1 MSEVVAADRIQY
13 FFDVGGGG
21 GGGGGGE
28 KRGPNVQPLT
38 VLTFNAHEEVSRLS
52 RFHLTLWS
60 EEPALD
66 IKGMIRSPATIRIEW
81 DKKNPKLKTFN
92 GIIASI
98 RQTNAG
104 RSSEV
109 EKLYGHYSCEVV
121 PELWL
126 LGQKSNCKMW
136 QEAPAEGIISEIL
149 DARGMAGKYDMQAGG
164 CRVREFCLQYRET
177 DLAFIS
183 RLMEEEG
190 LYYWFDYE
198 QDGKMIIGNTIGSY
212 GTCWPEDAGI
222 YRKGA
227 GVLSTP
233 DSLPELEFL
242 HDLVYEE
249 NAYTGKVAYRDWNYR
264 EPEKPPMRPEAA
276 GPDHPD
282 LEIYDYHLER
292 YLDPPGEGTHYAQMA
307 VDAQAAMRKTL
318 SGNGTLRSVT
328 CGSILKIEEAYRN
341 DLNGEWFIVSLSHNA
356 TQTGSTGVDY
366 SVSFSAIPA
375 DTIFR
380 PLPRTPQPTVTMQT
394 GTVVGPPGAEFYMD
408 EFGRAKVQFHWDL
421 DHHYGPDSS
430 CWIRVSQHYAGM
442 LEDGGI
448 KHGFQWHP
456 LIDDEVIV
464 DFLEGDPDNPVII
477 GSVYNF
483 VKTPPIKPEEM
494 IRNIILTRY
503 QHRLLFDDKEQAI
516 TLNTPYPH
524 TLKLDDPAKKATL
537 NTRYKHQLEMW
548 DPHGD
553 NQEVPSV
560 ELKTGGNE
568 ILRMEDDDKIKGFG
582 NNIKISTEDGHH
594 QHFAHGDNAKG
605 IKIQTKAV
613 NLGNFNDKDR
623 NIQIKTTDGHQVLMD
638 DANKT
643 IVVTSKNNHRVE
655 INDEGK
661 FIEVSDKSGDHH
673 ILIDIGGPSI
683 TVETKTGNMNLLV
696 PKGQLKIDA
705 DSIDV
710 TAKKSIKIAC
720 DNMSTKAKTT
730 VKTDAMT
737 IKEKAKGEIKMEATN
752 ITSKA
757 KFKNSRRGAMV
768 DSKANGINTIK
779 GFLVKIN

>member
-21 GGGGGGE
+21 GGGG
-28 KRGPNVQPLT
+28 KGPNVQPLT

-66 IKGMIRSPATIRIEW
+66 IKGMIRKPATIRIEW
-81 DKKNPKLKTFN
+81 DKKNPKKKSFT
-92 GIIASI
+92 GIVASI

-104 RSSEV
+104 RSGEV
-109 EKLYGHYSCEVV
+109 DKLYGHYSCEVV
-121 PELWL
+121 PQLWL
-126 LGQKSNCKMW
+126 LGQQSNCKMF
-136 QEAPAEGIISEIL
+136 QEMPAHDIIAKVL
-149 DARGMAGKYDMQAGG
+149 DERGMAGKYEMQAGG
-164 CRVREFCLQYRET
+164 SRVREFCLQYRET

-190 LYYWFDYE
+190 FYYWFDYE
-198 QDGKMIIGNTIGSY
+198 QDGKMIIGNSIGSY
-212 GTCWPEDAGI
+212 GTCWPETKGI

-233 DSLPELEFL
+233 DSRPDLEFL

-264 EPEKPPMRPEAA
+264 EPEKPPMRPEVA
-276 GPDHPD
+276 GPDNAD

-292 YLDPPGEGTHYAQMA
+292 YLDPPAEGTHYAQMA
-307 VDAQAAMRKTL
+307 VDAQSAQRKTL
-318 SGNGTLRSVT
+318 SGSGTFRSIT
-328 CGSILKIEEAYRN
+328 CGAVLEVDEAYRN
-341 DLNGEWFIVSLSHNA
+341 DLNGKWLITSLSHNG

-366 SVSFSAIPA
+366 SVSFTAIPA
-375 DTIFR
+375 ETIFR

-394 GTVVGPPGAEFYMD
+394 ATVVGPPGAEFYMD
-408 EFGRAKVQFHWDL
+408 KYGRAKVQFHWDM
-421 DHHYGPDSS
+421 DHDYEPDSS

-442 LEDGGI
+442 NEANGI

-477 GSVYNF
+477 GSVYNYI
-483 VKTPPIKPEEM
+483 KQPPIKPEEM

-503 QHRLLFDDKEQAI
+503 QHRLLFDDKNQAI

-524 TLKLDDPAKKATL
+524 TLHLNDPAKKATL

-548 DPHGD
+548 DPHDD
-553 NQEVPSV
+553 NKNFPSV

-568 ILRMEDDDKIKGFG
+568 TLRMEEGDPQTFG
-582 NNIKISTEDGHH
+582 NNIKLSTAEGHE
-594 QHFAHGDNAKG
+594 QHFASGEEAVG
-605 IKIQTKAV
+605 IKLQTAGKNYG
-613 NLGNFNDKDR
+613 NLNDKDGHIVFR
-623 NIQIKTTDGHQVLMD
+623 TTEGHQAIMD
-638 DANKT
+638 DKNKT
-643 IVVTSKNNHRVE
+643 IIVTSKDQHR
-655 INDEGK
+655 IQISDKNK
-661 FIEVSDKSGDHH
+661 FIEVSDESGDHH
-673 ILIDIGGPSI
+673 VLIDIGGKSI

-705 DSIDV
+705 DSIDIK
-710 TAKKSIKIAC
+710 AKKSIKIDC

-737 IKEKAKGEIKMEATN
+737 IQEKAKAEIKMEAMN

-757 KFKNSRRGAMV
+757 KMKNSRQGTMV